1 MAEIILSAMEEK
13 ARRRLLSKFNKEA
26 NEKVEEAGGNQER
39 ERNCDENV
47 SSENP
52 KLELE
57 TSSDTEN
64 RSVSVSDT
72 EIECSV
78 NESEYSSGEESDDSN
93 CSSQISVIMKTA
105 VLNWLRGI
113 EVSQDRPEGEIG
125 DHCLH
130 AHDD

>member
-13 ARRRLLSKFNKEA
+13 ARRRLLSKFDKEA
-26 NEKVEEAGGNQER
+26 NENMEEAVGNKER
-39 ERNCDENV
+39 EGNCDENV

-57 TSSDTEN
+57 TSSDTKN

-72 EIECSV
+72 EIECNV
-78 NESEYSSGEESDDSN
+78 NESEYSSGEETDDSN
-93 CSSQISVIMKTA
+93 CSSQISVIMRQAPKTA

-113 EVSQDRPEGEIG
+113 EVSQDSPFLV
-125 DHCLH
+125 CSLN
-130 AHDD
+130 